1 MHKNLLPLPF
11 QFPGKKPVHGI
22 FCVRIKL
29 FSTERFIFFFNLF
42 TVGESTPHAGRRI
55 VFSVGT
61 EIQTV
66 IAVRLF
72 QFSVKTAEGFPSMAG
87 IIFCGEPSDR
97 CPGFDDFFE
106 VNFPDAVNLFQG
118 QCAGISAGSCVVISF
133 HKYRRSI
140 AYNIFPNKIQ
150 RFHQTGLPFS
160 TAFLQFHH
168 SVGCR

>member
-1 MHKNLLPLPF
+1 MHKNPLSLPF
-11 QFPGKKPVHGI
+11 QFPEKKPVHGI

-106 VNFPDAVNLFQG
+106 VNFPGKPSAHGDCPREVARIKYPSVPNCCTAVRGADQVNPFFYPW
-118 QCAGISAGSCVVISF
+118 GI
-133 HKYRRSI
+133 
-140 AYNIFPNKIQ
+140 P
-150 RFHQTGLPFS
+150 
-160 TAFLQFHH
+160 
-168 SVGCR
+168 